1 MKIIL
6 KRQGFTL
13 IELLIVVAI
22 IAILA
27 ALAFVALS
35 PLERF
40 QDAHNAQRWADVNAV
55 MQAIKLYQLD
65 NNGANLGDIDDLGGG
80 LYYQIGNGSSCN
92 DTCSNPTV
100 VLQTECLDL
109 SGLVDA
115 GYIPS
120 VPIDP
125 SDTNAGEDET
135 RYYFMK
141 ASNGTFTVGACSE
154 QLGSDAVVAP
164 ISVSR

>member
-1 MKIIL
+1 MKIIFQ
-6 KRQGFTL
+6 KKGFTL

-27 ALAFVALS
+27 ALAFVALN

-40 QDAHNAQRWADVNAV
+40 QDAHNAQRWSDVNAV
-55 MQAIKLYQLD
+55 IQAIKLYQLD
-65 NNGANLGDIDDLGGG
+65 NNGAHLGDIDDLTAA
-80 LYYQIGNGSSCN
+80 LYYQVGTGDSCN

-100 VLQTECLDL
+100 VLQTDCVDL
-109 SGLVDA
+109 TGLVDA

-125 SDTNAGEDET
+125 SDTNAGADET
-135 RYYFMK
+135 RYYIMK
-141 ASNGTFTVGACSE
+141 ASTGVITIGACSE
-154 QLGSDAVVAP
+154 QQGSDSSVQA

>member
-1 MKIIL
+1 MKIICR
-6 KRQGFTL
+6 KKGFTL

-27 ALAFVALS
+27 ALAFVALN

-40 QDAHNAQRWADVNAV
+40 QDSYNAQRWADVNAI

-65 NNGANLGDIDDLGGG
+65 NNGVYISDIDDLTVG
-80 LYYQIGNGSSCN
+80 LYYQIGSGDSCN

-109 SGLVDA
+109 EGLVDE
-115 GYIPS
+115 GYLAS

-125 SDTNAGEDET
+125 NDTNAGGDET

-141 ASNGTFTVGACSE
+141 ASTGTVTVGACSE
-154 QLGSDAVVAP
+154 QLGSDAVIQA